1 MAKREKTFITKKE
14 LLKRYPWLTDLMIN
28 KYLPPM
34 ETGLVPGRH
43 SALAWPR
50 RKVMNI
56 CESSKELKAE
66 KERAARQKERDA
78 RLNAE
83 RSAFMAQFTPDRK
96 FEYARQLER
105 KFVLHIGPTN
115 SGKTYTALEALK
127 RASRGAYLGPLRLLA
142 LEVFDKLNAADVAC
156 SLLTGEESIPVA
168 GAGIVA
174 STIEMAD
181 FRIRYDVAVIDEAQM
196 VSDPDRGSRWL
207 DALCRIDAE
216 TVHVCLA
223 PEGETLIREVVEATG
238 SSYEI
243 VRHKRLCPLVAVSPL
258 QSIAEVKAGDAVIA
272 FSRRGVL
279 AIAGALEQRGMKPAV
294 IYGSLP
300 PEARR
305 SEVYKYT
312 SGACNVVVATDA
324 IGMGISL
331 PIRRIVFSELRKFDG
346 TKVRPLTHSEILQ
359 IAGRAGRYGIYD
371 IGEVTAIGDNHLIRH
386 ALHFQ
391 PEDVKRIRIA
401 FPGEE
406 AIASDY
412 SLRKLLEE
420 WQRLPREEWF
430 DREDMSDALLLLRSF
445 PTNRMRVDK
454 ELLYRLITCPVDT
467 GNLTIIQYWVRCAK
481 AIATGEEI
489 PIPNYGMSTLEKC
502 ETQYRALDLYHHLC
516 RRFDQEDHC
525 EGFRRD
531 VIKQIAKLLLKPKT
545 EYAAQQ

>member
-1 MAKREKTFITKKE
+1 MPKRERNYITKKE
-14 LLKRYPWLTDLMIN
+14 LLKRYPWLTDLMIK

-34 ETGLVPGRH
+34 EAGLVPGRH
-43 SALAWPR
+43 STLAWPR

-56 CESSKELKAE
+56 CESDKSLKAE
-66 KERAARQKERDA
+66 KERIARQLEREA
-78 RLNAE
+78 RMNAE
-83 RSAFMAQFTPDRK
+83 RSAFMSQFTPDRK
-96 FEYARQLER
+96 FEYARTLDRE
-105 KFVLHIGPTN
+105 FVLHIGPTN
-115 SGKTYTALEALK
+115 SGKTYTALEELK
-127 RASRGAYLGPLRLLA
+127 QASRGAYLGPLRLLA
-142 LEVFDKLNAADVAC
+142 LEVFDKLNAADIAC

-168 GAGIVA
+168 GAEITA

-181 FRIRYDVAVIDEAQM
+181 FRVHYDVAVIDEAQM
-196 VSDPDRGSRWL
+196 ISDPDRGSRWL
-207 DALCRIDAE
+207 DAICRINAK

-223 PEGETLIREVVEATG
+223 PEAEDLIRDVIEATG
-238 SSYEI
+238 SDYEV
-243 VRHKRLCPLVAVSPL
+243 VRHERLCPLIAVRPL
-258 QSIAEVKAGDAVIA
+258 QSLADVRPADAVIA

-279 AIAGALEQRGMKPAV
+279 AIAGALEQRGMRPSV

-305 SEVYKYT
+305 TEVYKYT
-312 SGACNVVVATDA
+312 SGRCNVVVATDA

-331 PIRRIVFSELRKFDG
+331 PIRRIVFSELSKFDG
-346 TKVRPLTHSEILQ
+346 TRVRPLNHTEILQ
-359 IAGRAGRYGIYD
+359 IAGRAGRYQMYD
-371 IGEVTAIGDNHLIRH
+371 IGEVTAIGDNRPILH
-386 ALHFQ
+386 ALHSV
-391 PEDVKRIRIA
+391 PEQMDMIRIA

-406 AIASDY
+406 AIASPY

-420 WQRLPREEWF
+420 WQRLPREAGY

-445 PTNRMRVDK
+445 PTNRMKVDK

-467 GNLTIIQYWVRCAK
+467 GNLKIIAYWVRCAK
-481 AIATGEEI
+481 AIAQGEEI

-516 RRFDQEDHC
+516 RRFDQEDRC

-545 EYAAQQ
+545 EYAQ